1 MLDPDEVSRSLTGA
15 WRLFLDK
22 PEAMRF
28 FDLSVGGFWRS
39 FGAVILVAPAYV
51 VSVMGQRHGILA
63 SMADSAQFPDLLYFV
78 DRLAALLLSWVALP
92 IVLAFL
98 ARPLGFAP
106 TYSAFITARNWC
118 AVLETIPFGVIALLF
133 LIGAA
138 SADVAALLTLVAVIV
153 VLRFDFIIA
162 RRALGASIGFAVGV
176 VVLDL
181 ALGLIISAGADALF
195 GL

>member
-22 PEAMRF
+22 PDALRF

-39 FGAVILVAPAYV
+39 FAAIVLVAPAYV
-51 VSVMGQRHGILA
+51 LTVMGQRDGLIA
-63 SMADSAQFPDLLYFV
+63 AMPDGTEFPDLLYIV
-78 DRLAALLLSWVALP
+78 DRLVALILGWVALP
-92 IVLAFL
+92 IVLALL
-98 ARPLGFAP
+98 ARPLGIAR
-106 TYSAFITARNWC
+106 TYGAFVTVRNWC
-118 AVLETIPFGVIALLF
+118 AVLEAIPFGLIALLF
-133 LIGAA
+133 VIGAV
-138 SADVAALLTLVAVIV
+138 SADVAALLGLVAVIV

-162 RRALGASIGFAVGV
+162 RRALGASVGFAVAV

-181 ALGLIISAGADALF
+181 ALGLVMSAGVDALF